1 MIYGKIA
8 EIMMTS
14 EMRFSLNEKAE
25 TTMTISEET
34 WVELGDCIQEAI
46 EYYYNEKNIAKL
58 S

>member
-8 EIMMTS
+8 DIMMTS
-14 EMRFSLNEKAE
+14 EMRFSLNEKAQ

-34 WVELGDCIQEAI
+34 WVELRDCIQEAI